1 MFLIDRLIGTGLI
14 KVMQTFN
21 HAGSE
26 FAREHGIAGDWAE
39 NPDAYG
45 YALAYAVE
53 KLIELYPGPWD
64 EDAVRA
70 MLAGGFDMGRMRRVK
85 ALGAKLVWPD
95 DQPDKPAQEDAAA

>member
-1 MFLIDRLIGTGLI
+1 
-14 KVMQTFN
+14 MQMFN

-53 KLIELYPGPWD
+53 KLIELYPGPWGSGRCSRRCSR
-64 EDAVRA
+64 EDSIW
-70 MLAGGFDMGRMRRVK
+70 AG
-85 ALGAKLVWPD
+85 
-95 DQPDKPAQEDAAA
+95 